1 MIRRLIILLL
11 IVGCEEVTEPKD
23 CAGVTGGDAVEDC
36 NGICNGDAQFDECED
51 TWTIIIE
58 DILSPRCTSCHTS
71 GTYFAQL
78 SGLVLTPDSAYAQLI
93 DAPTT
98 NIYANQ
104 DGLTQINSEG
114 GMYALQKSFFWEKIN
129 ITNEEH
135 FYSDHPHYGEFM
147 PLGGPY
153 LTNGQLNFIEKWI
166 REGAPKT
173 GSVANPNLLA
183 DNSIYKPPEFVEL
196 EPPESGYQY
205 HVGPFEVPPQK
216 EKEFLYYVPP
226 LMTEDMFIERVQIS
240 MRPGSHH
247 LIMYTFNNLPDALMP
262 ESNVIRDMHDGFG
275 NYIIQNILATQF
287 HKFVSGTQWAALDY
301 HFPPGV
307 ALRVPPDFGFDLN
320 SHYINYTDEPI
331 IGEVFTNIHTI
342 PLSNVEHVA
351 EILMLNNDDFSLPP
365 NQITTLE
372 HTYMY
377 NEVLDES
384 GLDPN
389 ADIIYIFQLFS
400 HAHEHMIRFDIEVV
414 NNEGNSELIYTA
426 MDWEHPPILDINP
439 PLTLS
444 PNEGLKMV
452 VTYNNWTN
460 EELKFG
466 LLSVN
471 EMMIIFG
478 YVYTD

>member
-1 MIRRLIILLL
+1 MISAGSDSI
-11 IVGCEEVTEPKD
+11 CPK
-23 CAGVTGGDAVEDC
+23 
-36 NGICNGDAQFDECED
+36 
-51 TWTIIIE
+51 
-58 DILSPRCTSCHTS
+58 S
-71 GTYFAQL
+71 
-78 SGLVLTPDSAYAQLI
+78 
-93 DAPTT
+93 
-98 NIYANQ
+98 
-104 DGLTQINSEG
+104 
-114 GMYALQKSFFWEKIN
+114 
-129 ITNEEH
+129 
-135 FYSDHPHYGEFM
+135 
-147 PLGGPY
+147 
-153 LTNGQLNFIEKWI
+153 
-166 REGAPKT
+166 
-173 GSVANPNLLA
+173 GSVVDPGLLA
-183 DNSIYKPPEFVEL
+183 DNSVYEPSEFVEL

-247 LIMYTFNNLPDALMP
+247 LIMYTFNYLPDAIIP
-262 ESNVIRDMHDGFG
+262 EPNTIRDMHDGFG
-275 NYIIQNILATQF
+275 NYIIQNIIATQY
-287 HKFVSGTQWAALDY
+287 HKFVTGTQWSALDY

-331 IGEVFTNIHTI
+331 IGEVCTNIHTI
-342 PLSNVEHVA
+342 PLSDIEHVA

-365 NQITTLE
+365 NQITTWE
-372 HTYMY
+372 RTYMY
-377 NEVLDES
+377 NDVLDES

-400 HAHEHMIRFDIEVV
+400 HAHEHMIRFDIELV

-444 PNEGLKMV
+444 PDEGLKMV